1 MAPLRCAHL
10 CVAMIEWKGYLQ
22 MSGMDPALKFGI
34 GGGGGS
40 RTVAQKFSLL
50 FGTVY
55 TVVGVGG
62 FFVTGFANVT
72 EMTNHKFLG
81 IFMLNPFHNVVHIG
95 VGALWLLGA
104 LALSA
109 PATEGL
115 NVAIGGFY
123 LLATVLG
130 WFGYLSLVSIPS
142 GPDPDQFLHL
152 VTGVA
157 TMLFGTGLMSSAR
170 SQTAT
175 V

>member
-1 MAPLRCAHL
+1 
-10 CVAMIEWKGYLQ
+10 MIEWKGYLQ
-22 MSGMDPALKFGI
+22 MSGMDPALRFGI
-34 GGGGGS
+34 GGGGS

-55 TVVGVGG
+55 TAVGVVG
-62 FFVTGFANVT
+62 FFVTGFGNVT
-72 EMTNHKFLG
+72 EMTDHKFLG
-81 IFMLNPFHNVVHIG
+81 IFMLNPYHNVVHIG
-95 VGALWLLGA
+95 IGALWLLGA

-115 NVAIGGFY
+115 NVAIGGVY

-130 WFGYLSLVSIPS
+130 WFGYLTLLSIPS

-157 TMLFGTGLMSSAR
+157 TLLFGAGLISSANR
-170 SQTAT
+170 QTAN